1 MDIYEAKK
9 AYLDN
14 KDKMRSE
21 LYEKPDL
28 IYLFFELTR
37 SCNEKCFHCG
47 SSCAPGLGHGPDV
60 EEFKAVLRDVKE
72 NLDYKRIQLCI
83 TGGEPLL
90 YPGFAELLG
99 YANDIGFRW
108 GMTTN
113 ATLITKDVAQM
124 LEDTG
129 MGTVSVSIDGLRD
142 THDRQRGLKGGYD
155 KAMRGIQNLID
166 QKAFRHIQV
175 TTVINHQNIGEL
187 DELYQILDQM
197 DIDSW
202 RVIGIEPRGRA
213 LDYPE
218 MLLTPDD
225 QRRLFSFIREKR
237 ENQIPVNY
245 GCSHFLGLEYEREVR
260 DWFFYCGAGTHTAA
274 IRINGDITACLDIED
289 RPEFVQGNIRTDKFS
304 DVWLNKFQVYRKRLS
319 SLCTECQECEY
330 EKWCAGGSRH
340 SFDYDNCKQRVCFKD
355 ILF

>member
-14 KDKMRSE
+14 KDVMREE
-21 LYEKPDL
+21 LYKKPDL

-37 SCNEKCFHCG
+37 SCNEKCFHSG
-47 SSCAPGLGHGPDV
+47 SSCAPGLGHGPDK

-90 YPGFAELLG
+90 YPGFADLLG
-99 YANDIGFRW
+99 YANDLGFRW

-113 ATLITKDVAQM
+113 ATLITKDVAKM

-142 THDRQRGLKGGYD
+142 THDSQRGLKGGYD
-155 KAMRGIQNLID
+155 KAMQGIQNLID
-166 QKAFRHIQV
+166 RKAFRHIQV
-175 TTVINHQNIGEL
+175 TTVINHKNISEL
-187 DELYQILDQM
+187 DELYKIMDQM

-202 RVIGIEPRGRA
+202 RVIGIEPMGRA
-213 LDYPE
+213 LDYPD

-289 RPEFVQGNIRTDKFS
+289 RPEFVQGNIKTDKFS
-304 DVWLNKFQVYRKRLS
+304 DVWLNRFQIYRKRLS
-319 SLCTECQECEY
+319 SLCTECQKCEY